1 MMGIPLTKKRNKRL
15 EVPKEK
21 LKDKYYNP
29 LTKQTLTYEENIRM
43 PDIDDGWDYRKH
55 LSSPREC
62 VDAYIK
68 EGKLIYVGK

>member
-1 MMGIPLTKKRNKRL
+1 
-15 EVPKEK
+15 
-21 LKDKYYNP
+21 
-29 LTKQTLTYEENIRM
+29 LTYEDNIRM
-43 PDIDDGWDYRKH
+43 ADIDGGWDYRKH